1 MPLFLDMMTVRAPA
15 EQHRLLSE
23 SVLRLM
29 SGRSYAMSDL
39 HGYLIKKNPDTGKWE
54 IFWKEK
60 KVAADFAREVD
71 AEEWIE
77 DQVPLYRTS

>member
-1 MPLFLDMMTVRAPA
+1 MN
-15 EQHRLLSE
+15 
-23 SVLRLM
+23 
-29 SGRSYAMSDL
+29 DL
-39 HGYLIKKNPDTGKWE
+39 HGYLIKQNPDNGKWE
-54 IFWKEK
+54 VFWKEK